1 MKQIHLKGKKDF
13 KKFKYFVIT
22 IIFIISTL
30 LTFNYLN
37 ENIYDY
43 NTKEFNVENFNFE
56 IIHNPGHTSDSVTFY
71 FKEENVM
78 FVGDFIFKE
87 TIGRTDL
94 ETGNMIEMQKSINM
108 IKKYDDNIFSS
119 LRFSVCI

>member
-43 NTKEFNVENFNFE
+43 NTKEYIDIFTRITFSFENNIDL
-56 IIHNPGHTSDSVTFY
+56 IINKLFDCYDKYTSNEV
-71 FKEENVM
+71 
-78 FVGDFIFKE
+78 
-87 TIGRTDL
+87 
-94 ETGNMIEMQKSINM
+94 
-108 IKKYDDNIFSS
+108 IK
-119 LRFSVCI
+119 R